1 MVEHTYYVVE
11 MAKLALIL
19 RVQARQKMRGELE
32 FIASP
37 HKQLEEWYSKLP
49 TCLRL
54 DSCSPDTTIQF
65 LASPLALVYNCNL
78 IYPHQPA
85 TASFPLSSTIPQDA
99 VTSTSISDLGS
110 SLVTKSALQYLPQDA
125 YGSFFLAIIMLFSD
139 IQGAQ
144 SATEVR
150 FLKTHLKICEMIVY
164 QAQEHWDHADWIL
177 ALSSSLGDKLVSA
190 VEISEPKQ
198 QK

>member
-1 MVEHTYYVVE
+1 MVVSRHARQFLLCASRTTGSNQCQPVRRGDAFDTRFRSELDPAGPNADVLAKRMVEHTYYVVE

-19 RVQARQKMRGELE
+19 RTIVQARQKMRGELE
-32 FIASP
+32 FISST

-54 DSCSPDTTIQF
+54 DSCSSDTTIQF

-99 VTSTSISDLGS
+99 VTSISDLGS
-110 SLVTKSALQYLPQDA
+110 SLVKNQRCSAYRKTRTVH
-125 YGSFFLAIIMLFSD
+125 SF
-139 IQGAQ
+139 
-144 SATEVR
+144 
-150 FLKTHLKICEMIVY
+150 
-164 QAQEHWDHADWIL
+164 
-177 ALSSSLGDKLVSA
+177 
-190 VEISEPKQ
+190 
-198 QK
+198 